1 MNNEKHKLK
10 NLKLQMI
17 NKEETRK
24 PKVKNFKEIMEM
36 KKGGKKMKKA
46 QIRRKI
52 RFYFIKSEKK
62 IKQVKKKEKK

>member
-24 PKVKNFKEIMEM
+24 PKVKNLKQIMEM
-36 KKGGKKMKKA
+36 KKGRKKNE
-46 QIRRKI
+46 KI
-52 RFYFIKSEKK
+52 TN
-62 IKQVKKKEKK
+62 QT